1 MNDERDPAAMDGPFE
16 EGFNLNTIL
25 AAVFVA
31 VVMVPGTIYL
41 GLVTGG
47 GIGGAAQ
54 WVTVI
59 LFIEICKRS
68 FVRLRR
74 QEIYMIYLV
83 SAGLLAPGMVMGA
96 AGLTLQ
102 GGAFG
107 ELIWRQFLVR
117 SPQAEAFE
125 IVDKIPR
132 WVVPPAGSEAL
143 LQRTF
148 LHRDWILP
156 MLVLVAHQI
165 LWRANFLGLGYVLYR
180 VTRDYEQLPFPLAHV
195 AAEGA
200 TALADASA
208 KRETWRWRV
217 FSIGTMIGLAFGA
230 VYVGIPT
237 FTGIT
242 LTKPLVL
249 LEIPFYDLTHK
260 IGTFLPGAMLGV
272 ATDLGMVLVGFV
284 LPFPVVLGTIVG
296 AVAAKIV
303 LPPILH
309 HFQMLPT
316 WRSGMTAIPTDVA
329 LSIDLFISFGIG
341 AGIVVALL
349 GLAQVWKGFR
359 QLRNRPRNPRTAGP
373 DAREQ
378 SPAQGRGDVPIPVA
392 LGIWALSTALYV
404 LLCNRL
410 VPTFPVPLLI
420 LFGFVLT
427 PLLSYISARMFG
439 ITGVATGMSFPMVR
453 EGTFILSGYEGV
465 EIWFAPVPYYDHGYT
480 AQRFKELE
488 LTRTKFGS
496 YVKMEITAF
505 ALMMLASVVFWQLI
519 WRMGP
524 IPSSVYPYVQ
534 KMWPLFAT
542 YKALWATTT
551 LEGGARWMLEAITVP
566 KVGAG
571 VGAAAVVLAATR
583 IFGWPMT
590 FFYGVIGGMGT
601 WPHYAIPMIAGAVL
615 GRYFFQKRFGREQWM
630 KWVPILLAGFYCGMG
645 LTGMLATALALIGK
659 AVTPL
664 VF

>member
-1 MNDERDPAAMDGPFE
+1 MSEPHPPPPNDAPFE
-16 EGFNLNTIL
+16 EGFDLNTII
-25 AAVFVA
+25 AAIFVA
-31 VVMVPGTIYL
+31 VIMVPGTIYL

-47 GIGGAAQ
+47 SIGGAAQ

-59 LFIEICKRS
+59 LFIEITKRS
-68 FVRLRR
+68 FIRLRR

-117 SPQAEAFE
+117 SPQAEAFQ
-125 IVDKIPR
+125 IADKIPR

-143 LQRTF
+143 LRRTF
-148 LHRDWILP
+148 LNREWLLP
-156 MLVLVAHQI
+156 IGVLLVHQI
-165 LWRANFLGLGYVLYR
+165 LWRMNFLGLGYVLYR
-180 VTRDYEQLPFPLAHV
+180 VTNDYEQLPFPLAPV

-217 FSIGTMIGLAFGA
+217 FSIGTMMGLAFGA
-230 VYVGIPT
+230 IYVGIPT

-260 IGTFLPGAMLGV
+260 IGALLPGAMLGLG
-272 ATDLGMVLVGFV
+272 TDLGMVLVGFI
-284 LPFPVVLGTIVG
+284 LPFPVVVGTIVG
-296 AVAAKIV
+296 AVFAKIV
-303 LPPILH
+303 LPPILFH
-309 HFQMLPT
+309 YGMLPT
-316 WRSGMTAIPTDVA
+316 WREGMTAIPTDVA
-329 LSIDLFISFGIG
+329 LNIDLFISFGIG

-349 GLAQVWKGFR
+349 GMAQVWRGFR
-359 QLRNRPRNPRTAGP
+359 SLQSRKSAPRRPKSSAIVP
-373 DAREQ
+373 
-378 SPAQGRGDVPIPVA
+378 GRGDIPIWAA
-392 LGIWALSTALYV
+392 LGIWAVSAGLYV
-404 LLCNRL
+404 LLCHVL
-410 VPTFPVPLLI
+410 VPDFPVPLLVV
-420 LFGFVLT
+420 FGFFLT
-427 PLLSYISARMFG
+427 PMLSYISARMFG

-453 EGTFILSGYEGV
+453 EGTFILSGYQGID
-465 EIWFAPVPYYDHGYT
+465 IWFAPVPYYDHGYM

-496 YVKMEITAF
+496 YIKMEITAF
-505 ALMMLASVVFWQLI
+505 TLMMISSFLFWQLI

-524 IPSSVYPYVQ
+524 IPSSVYPFVQ

-551 LEGGARWMLEAITVP
+551 LEGGARWMLEAITVN
-566 KVGAG
+566 KVAAGAG
-571 VGAAAVVLAATR
+571 TAGLILLVTRLA
-583 IFGWPMT
+583 GWPMT
-590 FFYGVIGGMGT
+590 FFYGMVGGMAT
-601 WPHYAIPMIAGAVL
+601 WPHYAIPMFTGALL
-615 GRYFFQKRFGREQWM
+615 GRYVFQKRFGRDQWM